1 MEKAKT
7 KIEQFKAVLDN
18 HKTMLIVMQDNP
30 DPDSIAAA
38 VALRKLAN
46 TFGDVQ
52 CSIAHGGTVG
62 RGENRALV
70 KYLGLNL
77 RPLDQIDL
85 TAFELFALV
94 DTQPETGNN
103 SLPVCI
109 EPDIVIDHHP
119 CRRTTRHCRFTDI
132 RSNYGATVT
141 ILFEYFKFADIKIDP
156 PLATAMLYAIRS
168 DTQDLGRDTSRA
180 DTQALAELFFVAN
193 KRMLSQIQRGKVQ
206 RDYFQMLADALHQAR
221 VYDNAIVTNLGG
233 IDNPDMVAEAA
244 DLLLRDDMTDW
255 VMAYGFSQDKL
266 VISLRT
272 EQEQLHAD
280 KVMHKLVARKGTG
293 GGHPSY
299 AGGQI
304 GTKGLS
310 QRQIAKLEALVVG
323 RFVKAVV
330 KDGTKTK
337 TERLIRQ

>member
-1 MEKAKT
+1 MLPISECSARFSEEKCSAIISKCFGCT
-7 KIEQFKAVLDN
+7 PKG
-18 HKTMLIVMQDNP
+18 P
-30 DPDSIAAA
+30 G
-38 VALRKLAN
+38 LR
-46 TFGDVQ
+46 
-52 CSIAHGGTVG
+52 
-62 RGENRALV
+62 
-70 KYLGLNL
+70 
-77 RPLDQIDL
+77 
-85 TAFELFALV
+85 
-94 DTQPETGNN
+94 
-103 SLPVCI
+103 
-109 EPDIVIDHHP
+109 
-119 CRRTTRHCRFTDI
+119 
-132 RSNYGATVT
+132 
-141 ILFEYFKFADIKIDP
+141 
-156 PLATAMLYAIRS
+156 
-168 DTQDLGRDTSRA
+168 
-180 DTQALAELFFVAN
+180 
-193 KRMLSQIQRGKVQ
+193 Q
-206 RDYFQMLADALHQAR
+206 RDRDESGR
-221 VYDNAIVTNLGG
+221 
-233 IDNPDMVAEAA
+233 IDNRNVAEAA